1 MKLDLTP
8 YPGIPTHHHPN
19 CIVEKSAHVIFPPNM
34 LCGAAAAQIWRFSIL
49 IHFLKSAHALFEY
62 VEYRVPTLTTT
73 ALEAS
78 TVCYLQE
85 NQVNFFAK
93 FPTCV

>member
-34 LCGAAAAQIWRFSIL
+34 LCGAAAQIWRFSIL

-73 ALEAS
+73 ALEVS

-85 NQVNFFAK
+85 NQVNFFQS
-93 FPTCV
+93 FQF

>member
-34 LCGAAAAQIWRFSIL
+34 LCGAAAQIWRFSIL

>member
-73 ALEAS
+73 ALEVS

-85 NQVNFFAK
+85 NQVIFF
-93 FPTCV
+93 FQSFQF

>member
-1 MKLDLTP
+1 
-8 YPGIPTHHHPN
+8 
-19 CIVEKSAHVIFPPNM
+19 M
-34 LCGAAAAQIWRFSIL
+34 LCGYAAQIWRFSIL

-85 NQVNFFAK
+85 NQVNFLQSFQPVFRSSFCLFESLIHFEAK
-93 FPTCV
+93 